1 MPRRKKTTEEKLYY
15 SISEVARI
23 TRLEAYVLR
32 FWEKEF
38 PMLKPRK
45 NRGGN
50 RIYQKSDIE
59 MINRIKHLLYKEN
72 YTIEGARNRLKS
84 IKPTTEKKELVS
96 SAKFQTI
103 IGAIR
108 KDIEDL
114 LKLFPCL
121 FALLIYIVRV
131 VGA

>member
-1 MPRRKKTTEEKLYY
+1 MPRRKSKTEEKLYY
-15 SISEVARI
+15 SISEVAQI
-23 TRLEAYVLR
+23 THLEPYVLR

-50 RIYQKSDIE
+50 RIYQKNDIE

-72 YTIEGARNRLKS
+72 YTIEGARNRLKG
-84 IKPTTEKKELVS
+84 IKPTLEKKELMAT
-96 SAKFQTI
+96 AKYQTI
-103 IGAIR
+103 IGSIR
-108 KDIEDL
+108 KDIEDI

-121 FALLIYIVRV
+121 F
-131 VGA
+131 

>member
-1 MPRRKKTTEEKLYY
+1 MPRRKVKTEEKLYY

-50 RIYQKSDIE
+50 RMYQKSDIE
-59 MINRIKHLLYKEN
+59 MINKIKHLLYKEN

-84 IKPTTEKKELVS
+84 IKPTPEKKQLAS
-96 SAKFQTI
+96 SAKFQRLVGEI
-103 IGAIR
+103 H
-108 KDIEDL
+108 KDIEDI

-121 FALLIYIVRV
+121 L
-131 VGA
+131 G

>member
-1 MPRRKKTTEEKLYY
+1 MPRRKEKTEEKLYY

-23 TRLEAYVLR
+23 TKLEAYVLR

-50 RIYQKSDIE
+50 RMYQKSDIE
-59 MINRIKHLLYKEN
+59 MINKIKHLLYKEN

-84 IKPTTEKKELVS
+84 IKPTPEKKELAS
-96 SAKFQTI
+96 SAKIQRL
-103 IGAIR
+103 IGEIR

-121 FALLIYIVRV
+121 L
-131 VGA
+131 G

>member
-1 MPRRKKTTEEKLYY
+1 MPRRKTNTEEKLYY

-23 TRLEAYVLR
+23 TKLEAYVLR

-50 RIYQKSDIE
+50 RMYQKSDIE
-59 MINRIKHLLYKEN
+59 MINKIKHLLYKEN

-84 IKPTTEKKELVS
+84 IKPTPEKKQLAS
-96 SAKFQTI
+96 SAKTERL
-103 IGAIR
+103 IGEIR

-121 FALLIYIVRV
+121 L
-131 VGA
+131 G

>member
-1 MPRRKKTTEEKLYY
+1 MPRRRKQADEKLYY

-23 TRLEAYVLR
+23 TRLEPYVLR

-38 PMLKPRK
+38 PMLKPKK

-50 RIYQKSDIE
+50 RTYQKSDIE
-59 MINRIKHLLYKEN
+59 LINRIKHLLYKEN
-72 YTIEGARNRLKS
+72 FTIEGARNQLRK
-84 IKPTTEKKELVS
+84 IKPSPHKKELKAD
-96 SAKFQTI
+96 AKGRTL
-103 IGAIR
+103 IGMIR

-121 FALLIYIVRV
+121 F
-131 VGA
+131 